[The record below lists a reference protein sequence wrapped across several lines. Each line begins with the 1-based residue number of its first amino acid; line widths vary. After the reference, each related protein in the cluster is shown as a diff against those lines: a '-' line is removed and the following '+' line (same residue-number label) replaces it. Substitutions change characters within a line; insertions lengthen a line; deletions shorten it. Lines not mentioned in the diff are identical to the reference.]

1 MVWLA
6 LIVAV
11 LLVAASVLFLT
22 LRGLEAFR
30 AFKQLGTT
38 VGSELERFGIVG
50 DEIERQL
57 ALAGESGTRLTA
69 SLERLSASR
78 ARLNVLTSAIDDVKA
93 SVGRITSVYPRK

>member
-6 LIVAV
+6 LIAAL
-11 LLVAASVLFLT
+11 LLVVSSVLFLT

-30 AFKQLGTT
+30 AFKRLGAS
-38 VGSELERFGIVG
+38 VGGELERVATAG
-50 DEIERQL
+50 EQIERHL

-69 SLERLSASR
+69 SLERLSSSR